1 MSEEI
6 TYFTGRDRV
15 IDPRKTIEINENKLK
30 VAGITRIADITDLDR
45 IGLPIYTAIRPTAE
59 DGAVSIY
66 GGKGITKD
74 HAKASAMMEGFERYS
89 AERQDIDETII
100 ASLSEIEEFGE
111 YIDPKSLN
119 LPKEFEK
126 KDISDLSLEW
136 SKSIDLISNRE
147 YYIPTNAIY
156 HPYIS
161 KDDSQSLFKSN
172 TNGLASGNI
181 LEEAIL
187 HGIFEVIERD
197 AWSIFELTHKNYAQ
211 IDISSIENEI
221 IIDIIEKFESKG
233 IKIKLMDFTA
243 DIKIPTIA
251 ASADDT
257 ITKDAGLLT
266 LGMGTHLDPEVAI
279 LRALTEVAQSR
290 ATQINGAREDTVR
303 ADFAREAGYERMK
316 RINKFYFRDEEEQIK
331 LSDIENKSTSS
342 ITRDIEIVKDELVSN
357 DIQKILYSNL
367 TRPELDVSVVRVV
380 IPEME
385 LYTIDPSRAGY
396 RFLKV
401 WFIWL
406 KL

>member
-1 MSEEI
+1 MNEEI
-6 TYFTGRDRV
+6 TYFTGTHRV
-15 IDPRKTIEINENKLK
+15 IAPNETIENNEDKLK
-30 VAGITRIADITDLDR
+30 IAGITRIADITDLDR
-45 IGLPIYTAIRPTAE
+45 IGIPIYTAIRPTAE

-89 AERQDIDETII
+89 AESQNNDESII
-100 ASLSEIEEFGE
+100 ATLTEIEKIGD
-111 YIDPKSLN
+111 YIDPKTLN
-119 LPKEFEK
+119 LPKELEK
-126 KDISDLSLEW
+126 KDICDFNIEW
-136 SKSIDLISNRE
+136 SKCKDIISNNE

-156 HPYIS
+156 HPYNP
-161 KDDSQSLFKSN
+161 KNNCESLFKSN

-181 LEEAIL
+181 IEEAIL
-187 HGIFEVIERD
+187 HGMFEVIERD

-211 IDISSIENEI
+211 IDINSIESEVI
-221 IIDIIEKFESKG
+221 QDIIGKFENEG

-243 DIKIPTIA
+243 DIEIPTIA

-316 RINKFYFRDEEEQIK
+316 RINKYYFKEEEEQIK
-331 LSDIENKSTSS
+331 LSDIKNKSTSS
-342 ITRDIEIVKDELVSN
+342 ITKDIEIVKNELIAN
-357 DIQKILYSNL
+357 DIEKILYVNL
-367 TRPELDVSVVRVV
+367 TRPELDVSVVRVI

-385 LYTIDPSRAGY
+385 LYTIDQSRAGY

-401 WFIWL
+401 
-406 KL
+406 

>member
-6 TYFTGRDRV
+6 TYFTGTHRV
-15 IDPRKTIEINENKLK
+15 IAPSKTIEINENKLK

-126 KDISDLSLEW
+126 KNISDLSLEW

-221 IIDIIEKFESKG
+221 IIDIIEKFESEG

-401 WFIWL
+401 
-406 KL
+406 

>member
-1 MSEEI
+1 MTEEL
-6 TYFTGRDRV
+6 TYFKGTHRV
-15 IDPRKTIEINENKLK
+15 IAPKKTIEINEDKLK
-30 VAGITRIADITDLDR
+30 TAGITRVADITDLDR
-45 IGLPIYTAIRPTAE
+45 IGMPVFTAIRPTAE
-59 DGAVSIY
+59 DGAISIY

-89 AERQDIDETII
+89 AEKQDSDETII
-100 ASLSEIEEFGE
+100 ATADEIAEKGNPVEL
-111 YIDPKSLN
+111 KSLN
-119 LPKEFEK
+119 LPQQFEK
-126 KDISDLSLEW
+126 EDVNALQLEW
-136 SKSIDLISNRE
+136 SLTHDLISGKD
-147 YYIPTNAIY
+147 YYVPSNAVF
-156 HPYIS
+156 HPYTPESNIR
-161 KDDSQSLFKSN
+161 SLFKSN

-197 AWSIFELTHKNYAQ
+197 AWSIFELTHKNYSQ
-211 IDISSIENEI
+211 INLDSIESELINDT
-221 IIDIIEKFESKG
+221 IDKFESEG

-243 DIKIPTIA
+243 DVKIPTIA

-257 ITKDAGLLT
+257 ITRDAGLLT

-316 RINKFYFRDEEEQIK
+316 RINRFYFKQEETQID
-331 LSDIENKSTSS
+331 LGDIENKSTTS
-342 ITRDIEIVKDELVSN
+342 INEDMEIVKNELVDNGIS
-357 DIQKILYSNL
+357 KILYTDL
-367 TRPELDVSVVRVV
+367 TRPELDVSVVRVI

-385 LYTIDPSRAGY
+385 LYAIDPSRAGY

-401 WFIWL
+401 
-406 KL
+406 

>member
-1 MSEEI
+1 MNEEI
-6 TYFTGRDRV
+6 TYFKGTHRV
-15 IDPRKTIEINENKLK
+15 IAPKRTIEINQDKLK
-30 VAGITRIADITDLDR
+30 TAGITRIADITDLDR

-59 DGAVSIY
+59 EGAISIY
-66 GGKGITKD
+66 GGKGISKD

-89 AERQDIDETII
+89 AERQDSDDTVIATVDEI
-100 ASLSEIEEFGE
+100 SEHGNYIE
-111 YIDPKSLN
+111 PKCLN
-119 LPKEFEK
+119 LPKDIEK
-126 KDISDLSLEW
+126 KGIDKLSLEW
-136 SKSIDLISNRE
+136 IKSKDIVSGNE
-147 YYIPTNAIY
+147 YYIPANAIF
-156 HPYIS
+156 HPYTHENNVE
-161 KDDSQSLFKSN
+161 SLFKSN

-187 HGIFEVIERD
+187 HGMLEVIERD

-211 IDISSIENEI
+211 IDTESIESETI
-221 IIDIIEKFESKG
+221 RDIISKFESEG

-257 ITKDAGLLT
+257 VTKDAGLLT
-266 LGMGTHLDPEVAI
+266 LGMGTHLDPEVAV

-316 RINKFYFRDEEEQIK
+316 RINRYYFKDEDEQIK
-331 LSDIENKSTSS
+331 LSDIENRSTSS
-342 ITRDIEIVKDELVSN
+342 ITKDIEIVKDELLAN
-357 DIQKILYSNL
+357 DIKKILYVDL
-367 TRPELDVSVVRVV
+367 TRPEIDVSVVRVV

-385 LYTIDPSRAGY
+385 VYTIDPTRAGY

-401 WFIWL
+401 
-406 KL
+406 

>member
-1 MSEEI
+1 MSEEL
-6 TYFTGRDRV
+6 TYFKGTHRV
-15 IDPRKTIEINENKLK
+15 IAPKKTIEINEDKLK
-30 VAGITRIADITDLDR
+30 TAGITRIADITDLDR
-45 IGLPIYTAIRPTAE
+45 IGLPVYTAIRPTAE
-59 DGAVSIY
+59 YGGVSVY
-66 GGKGITKD
+66 GGKGISKD

-89 AERQDIDETII
+89 AERQDSDEII
-100 ASLSEIEEFGE
+100 LSSVNEISAKGN

-126 KDISDLSLEW
+126 KDISDIRLEW
-136 SKSIDLISNRE
+136 SMAHDLITDKD

-156 HPYIS
+156 HPYTH
-161 KDDSQSLFKSN
+161 DNNVESLFKSN

-197 AWSIFELTHKNYAQ
+197 AWSIFELTHKNYSQ
-211 IDISSIENEI
+211 IDLDTIESETINET
-221 IIDIIEKFESKG
+221 IEKFTSNG
-233 IKIKLMDFTA
+233 INIKLMDFTA
-243 DIKIPTIA
+243 DIDVPTIA

-257 ITKDAGLLT
+257 VTRDAGLLT
-266 LGMGTHLDPEVAI
+266 LGIGTHLDPEVAI

-316 RINKFYFRDEEEQIK
+316 RINKYYFKQEEEQIS
-331 LSDIENKSTSS
+331 LSDIENKSTTS
-342 ITRDIEIVKDELVSN
+342 INEDLEIVKNELTSN
-357 DIQKILYSNL
+357 EIKHVLYHDL

-385 LYTIDPSRAGY
+385 LYALDQSRAGY
-396 RFLKV
+396 RFLRV
-401 WFIWL
+401 
-406 KL
+406 

>member
-1 MSEEI
+1 MNEEI
-6 TYFTGRDRV
+6 KYFKGTHRV
-15 IDPRKTIEINENKLK
+15 IAPSKTIEINQDKLK
-30 VAGITRIADITDLDR
+30 TAGITRIADITDLDR

-59 DGAVSIY
+59 GGAVSIY
-66 GGKGITKD
+66 GGKGISKD

-89 AERQDIDETII
+89 AERKDYDKTIT
-100 ASLSEIEEFGE
+100 ATLSEIEEFGE
-111 YIDPKSLN
+111 YINPKSLN

-126 KDISDLSLEW
+126 KEIDDLNLEW
-136 SKSIDLISNRE
+136 SKSKDIISGNE
-147 YYIPTNAIY
+147 YYIPTNAIF
-156 HPYIS
+156 HPYNHENNI
-161 KDDSQSLFKSN
+161 DRLFKSN

-187 HGIFEVIERD
+187 HGMFEVIERD

-211 IDISSIENEI
+211 IDLNSIESEVIND
-221 IIDIIEKFESKG
+221 IIDKFESEG

-243 DIKIPTIA
+243 DINIPTIA

-257 ITKDAGLLT
+257 VTKDAGLLT

-303 ADFAREAGYERMK
+303 ADFSREAGYERMK
-316 RINKFYFRDEEEQIK
+316 RINKYYFKQEEDQIK

-342 ITRDIEIVKDELVSN
+342 ITEDIEIVKNELVNN
-357 DIQKILYSNL
+357 DIEKILYVDL

-385 LYTIDPSRAGY
+385 VYTIDPTRAGY

-401 WFIWL
+401 
-406 KL
+406 

>member
-6 TYFTGRDRV
+6 TYFTGTHRV
-15 IDPRKTIEINENKLK
+15 IAPSKTIEINENKLK

-221 IIDIIEKFESKG
+221 IIDIIEKFESEG

-266 LGMGTHLDPEVAI
+266 LGMGTHLDP
-279 LRALTEVAQSR
+279 EVAQSR

-401 WFIWL
+401 
-406 KL
+406 

>member
-1 MSEEI
+1 MTDEL
-6 TYFTGRDRV
+6 TYFKGTHRV
-15 IDPRKTIEINENKLK
+15 IAPEKTIENNEDKLK
-30 VAGITRIADITDLDR
+30 IAGITRIADITDLDR

-66 GGKGITKD
+66 GGKGIAKD
-74 HAKASAMMEGFERYS
+74 HARASAMMEGFERYS
-89 AERQDIDETII
+89 AERQDSDETTI
-100 ASLSEIEEFGE
+100 ATLEEISELGEFITPE
-111 YIDPKSLN
+111 SLN
-119 LPKEFEK
+119 LPKDFK
-126 KDISDLSLEW
+126 KQNLDSMKLEW
-136 SKSIDLISNRE
+136 STAKDLISNKE
-147 YYIPTNAIY
+147 YLIPTNAIY
-156 HPYIS
+156 HPYIHGNECE
-161 KDDSQSLFKSN
+161 SLFKSN
-172 TNGLASGNI
+172 TNGLASGNV

-211 IDISSIENEI
+211 IDLDSIESDIVNET
-221 IIDIIEKFESKG
+221 IDKFESEG

-243 DIKIPTIA
+243 DIKVPTIA

-257 ITKDAGLLT
+257 VTRDAGLLT

-316 RINKFYFRDEEEQIK
+316 RINKYYFRDEEEKIS
-331 LSDIENKSTSS
+331 LSSIENKSTTS
-342 ITRDIEIVKDELVSN
+342 ITKDLEIVKEELMAN
-357 DIQKILYSNL
+357 DIDKILYYDL

-385 LYTIDPSRAGY
+385 LFALDPSRAGY

-401 WFIWL
+401 
-406 KL
+406 

>member
-1 MSEEI
+1 MTDKL
-6 TYFTGRDRV
+6 TYFKGTHRV
-15 IDPRKTIEINENKLK
+15 IAPRQTIENNEDKLK
-30 VAGITRIADITDLDR
+30 IAGITRIADISDLDR

-66 GGKGITKD
+66 GGKGITKE

-89 AERQDIDETII
+89 AERQDGDEVVT
-100 ASLSEIEEFGE
+100 ASVNEIGDFGE
-111 YIDPKSLN
+111 HIDPVSLN
-119 LPKEFEK
+119 LPQEFK
-126 KDISDLSLEW
+126 KRDINDISLEW
-136 SKSIDLISNRE
+136 SLSKDLISGEE

-156 HPYIS
+156 HPYIHGNNVE
-161 KDDSQSLFKSN
+161 SLFKSN

-187 HGIFEVIERD
+187 HGMLEVIERD
-197 AWSIFELTHKNYAQ
+197 AWSIFELTHKNYSQ
-211 IDISSIENEI
+211 IDLESIESETVN
-221 IIDIIEKFESKG
+221 DIIERFESEG

-257 ITKDAGLLT
+257 VTRDAGLLT
-266 LGMGTHLDPEVAI
+266 LGMGTHLDPEVAA

-316 RINKFYFRDEEEQIK
+316 RINKYYFRDEEEKIRFE
-331 LSDIENKSTSS
+331 DIENRSTSS
-342 ITRDIEIVKDELVSN
+342 IAKDIEIVKNELMDN
-357 DIQKILYSNL
+357 GIDKILYVDL
-367 TRPELDVSVVRVV
+367 TRPELDVSVVRVI

-385 LYTIDPSRAGY
+385 LYALDSSRAGY

-401 WFIWL
+401 D
-406 KL
+406 

>member
-1 MSEEI
+1 MSEKI
-6 TYFTGRDRV
+6 TYFKGTHRV
-15 IDPRKTIEINENKLK
+15 IAPKRTIEINEDKLK
-30 VAGITRIADITDLDR
+30 TAGITRIADITDLDR

-59 DGAVSIY
+59 EGGVSIY

-89 AERQDIDETII
+89 AERQDSDESIISNLNDIDNN
-100 ASLSEIEEFGE
+100 
-111 YIDPKSLN
+111 IDPKSLN
-119 LPKEFEK
+119 LPKDLERV
-126 KDISDLSLEW
+126 DINDWNLEW
-136 SKSIDLISNRE
+136 SIAHDIISEND
-147 YYIPTNAIY
+147 YYIPTNAVY
-156 HPYIS
+156 HPYNP
-161 KDDSQSLFKSN
+161 KDNAKTLFKSN

-187 HGIFEVIERD
+187 HGMFEVIERD
-197 AWSIFELTHKNYAQ
+197 AWSIFELTHKNYSQ
-211 IDISSIENEI
+211 IDLDSIESDVINE
-221 IIDIIEKFESKG
+221 IIEKFESEG

-243 DIKIPTIA
+243 DINIPTIA

-257 ITKDAGLLT
+257 VTKDAGLLT

-316 RINKFYFRDEEEQIK
+316 RINRYYFKQEDEQIS
-331 LSDIENKSTSS
+331 LSDIENKSTHS
-342 ITRDIEIVKDELVSN
+342 ITEDIEIVKNELIAN
-357 DIQKILYSNL
+357 DIEKILYVDL
-367 TRPELDVSVVRVV
+367 TRPEIDVSVVRVI

-385 LYTIDPSRAGY
+385 MYAIDQSRAGY

-401 WFIWL
+401 
-406 KL
+406 

>member
-1 MSEEI
+1 MTDEL
-6 TYFTGRDRV
+6 TYFKGTHRV
-15 IDPRKTIEINENKLK
+15 IAPEKTIENNEDKLK
-30 VAGITRIADITDLDR
+30 IAGITRIADITDLDR

-66 GGKGITKD
+66 GGKGIAKD
-74 HAKASAMMEGFERYS
+74 HARASAMMEGFERYS
-89 AERQDIDETII
+89 AERQDSDETTI
-100 ASLSEIEEFGE
+100 ATLEEISELGEFITPE
-111 YIDPKSLN
+111 SLN
-119 LPKEFEK
+119 LPKDFK
-126 KDISDLSLEW
+126 KQNLDSMKLEW
-136 SKSIDLISNRE
+136 STAKDIISDKE
-147 YYIPTNAIY
+147 YLIPTNAIY
-156 HPYIS
+156 HPYIHGNECE
-161 KDDSQSLFKSN
+161 SLFKSN
-172 TNGLASGNI
+172 TNGLASGNV

-211 IDISSIENEI
+211 IDLDSIESDIVNET
-221 IIDIIEKFESKG
+221 IDKFESEG

-243 DIKIPTIA
+243 DIKVPTIA

-257 ITKDAGLLT
+257 VTRDAGLLT

-316 RINKFYFRDEEEQIK
+316 RINKYYFRDEEEKIS
-331 LSDIENKSTSS
+331 LSSIENKSTTS
-342 ITRDIEIVKDELVSN
+342 ITKDLEIVKEELMAN
-357 DIQKILYSNL
+357 DIDKILYYDL
-367 TRPELDVSVVRVV
+367 TRPELDVSVVRVI

-385 LYTIDPSRAGY
+385 LFALDPSRAGY

-401 WFIWL
+401 
-406 KL
+406 

>member
-1 MSEEI
+1 MTDEL
-6 TYFTGRDRV
+6 TYFKGTHRV
-15 IDPRKTIEINENKLK
+15 IAPEKTIENNEDKLK
-30 VAGITRIADITDLDR
+30 IAGITRIADITDLDR

-66 GGKGITKD
+66 GGKGIAKD
-74 HAKASAMMEGFERYS
+74 HARASAMMEGFERYS
-89 AERQDIDETII
+89 AERKDSDETTI
-100 ASLSEIEEFGE
+100 ATLEEISELGEFITPE
-111 YIDPKSLN
+111 SLN
-119 LPKEFEK
+119 LPKDFK
-126 KDISDLSLEW
+126 KQNLDSMKLEW
-136 SKSIDLISNRE
+136 STAKDLISNKE
-147 YYIPTNAIY
+147 YLIPTNAIY
-156 HPYIS
+156 HPYIHGNECE
-161 KDDSQSLFKSN
+161 SLFKSN
-172 TNGLASGNI
+172 TNGLASGNV

-211 IDISSIENEI
+211 IDLDSIESDIVNET
-221 IIDIIEKFESKG
+221 IDKFESEG

-243 DIKIPTIA
+243 DIKVPTIA

-257 ITKDAGLLT
+257 VTRDAGLLT

-316 RINKFYFRDEEEQIK
+316 RINKYYFRDEEEKIS
-331 LSDIENKSTSS
+331 LSSIENKSTTS
-342 ITRDIEIVKDELVSN
+342 ITKDLEIVKEELMAN
-357 DIQKILYSNL
+357 DIDKILYYDL

-385 LYTIDPSRAGY
+385 LFALDPSRAGY

-401 WFIWL
+401 
-406 KL
+406 

>member
-6 TYFTGRDRV
+6 TYFEGTHRV
-15 IDPRKTIEINENKLK
+15 IAPKKTIEINEDKLK
-30 VAGITRIADITDLDR
+30 IAGITRIADITDLDR

-59 DGAVSIY
+59 EGAISIY
-66 GGKGITKD
+66 GGKGISKD

-89 AERQDIDETII
+89 AEKQDVDEVVI
-100 ASLSEIEEFGE
+100 ASLDEISKKGDF
-111 YIDPKSLN
+111 IDPVSLN
-119 LPKEFEK
+119 LPKDFK
-126 KDISDLSLEW
+126 KENLELMQLEW
-136 SKSIDLISNRE
+136 SLAKDIISGDDF
-147 YYIPTNAIY
+147 YIPTNAIF
-156 HPYIS
+156 HPYIHDNS
-161 KDDSQSLFKSN
+161 VQGLFKSN

-187 HGIFEVIERD
+187 HGMLEVIERD

-211 IDISSIENEI
+211 IDLDSIESELVN
-221 IIDIIEKFESKG
+221 DTVEKFESEG

-243 DIKIPTIA
+243 DINIPTIA

-257 ITKDAGLLT
+257 VTKDAGLLT

-316 RINKFYFRDEEEQIK
+316 RINKYYFREEDEKIK

-342 ITRDIEIVKDELVSN
+342 ITKDIEIVKDELISN
-357 DIQKILYSNL
+357 DIEKILYVDL

-385 LYTIDPSRAGY
+385 LYALDPSRAGY

-401 WFIWL
+401 
-406 KL
+406 

>member
-6 TYFTGRDRV
+6 TYFKGTHRV
-15 IDPRKTIEINENKLK
+15 IAPSKTIEINQDKLK
-30 VAGITRIADITDLDR
+30 TAGITRIADITDLDR

-59 DGAVSIY
+59 EGAVSIY
-66 GGKGITKD
+66 GGKGISKD

-89 AERQDIDETII
+89 AEKQDCDETIT
-100 ASLSEIEEFGE
+100 ASLDEISDLGN
-111 YIDPKSLN
+111 YIDPVSLN
-119 LPKEFEK
+119 LPKDFK
-126 KDISDLSLEW
+126 KEVINLMQLEW
-136 SKSIDLISNRE
+136 SISKDIISGE
-147 YYIPTNAIY
+147 DYYIPTNAVY
-156 HPYIS
+156 HPYIH
-161 KDDSQSLFKSN
+161 DNQVQSLFKSN

-187 HGIFEVIERD
+187 HGMLEVIERD

-211 IDISSIENEI
+211 IDLDSIESETVN
-221 IIDIIEKFESKG
+221 DVIEKFESEG

-243 DIKIPTIA
+243 DVKIPTIA

-257 ITKDAGLLT
+257 VTKDAGLLT
-266 LGMGTHLDPEVAI
+266 LGMGTHLDPEVAV

-316 RINKFYFRDEEEQIK
+316 RINKFYFKEEDEKIR
-331 LSDIENKSTSS
+331 LSDIANKGTSS
-342 ITRDIEIVKDELVSN
+342 ITKDIEIVKNELIAN
-357 DIQKILYSNL
+357 DIDKILYVDL
-367 TRPELDVSVVRVV
+367 TRPELDVSVVRVI

-385 LYTIDPSRAGY
+385 LYALDPSRAGY

-401 WFIWL
+401 
-406 KL
+406 

>member
-1 MSEEI
+1 MTEKL
-6 TYFTGRDRV
+6 TYFKGTHRV
-15 IDPRKTIEINENKLK
+15 IAPKKTIEINEDKLK
-30 VAGITRIADITDLDR
+30 TAGITRIADITDLDR

-66 GGKGITKD
+66 GGKGISKD

-89 AERQDIDETII
+89 AERQDNDETIV
-100 ASLSEIEEFGE
+100 ATLEEISKKGE
-111 YIDPKSLN
+111 YVDPKTLN

-126 KDISDLSLEW
+126 EDISDLNLEW
-136 SKSIDLISNRE
+136 CISHDIISDKD
-147 YYIPTNAIY
+147 YFIPANAIY
-156 HPYIS
+156 HPYIHDTS
-161 KDDSQSLFKSN
+161 TKNLFKSN
-172 TNGLASGNI
+172 TNGLASGNV

-197 AWSIFELTHKNYAQ
+197 AWSIFELTHKNYSQ
-211 IDISSIENEI
+211 IDLNSIESDIVNDT
-221 IIDIIEKFESKG
+221 IDKFESEG

-243 DIKIPTIA
+243 DINVPTIA

-257 ITKDAGLLT
+257 VTKDAGLLT

-316 RINKFYFRDEEEQIK
+316 RINKYYFKDEETKID
-331 LSDIENKSTSS
+331 LSDIENKSTTS
-342 ITRDIEIVKDELVSN
+342 IMDDIEIVKDELMAN
-357 DIQKILYSNL
+357 DIEKILYTDL
-367 TRPELDVSVVRVV
+367 TRPELDISVVRVI

-385 LYTIDPSRAGY
+385 IYAIDQSRAGY

-401 WFIWL
+401 
-406 KL
+406 

>member
-1 MSEEI
+1 MTEKL
-6 TYFTGRDRV
+6 TYFEGTHRV
-15 IDPRKTIEINENKLK
+15 IAPKKTIEINEEKLK
-30 VAGITRIADITDLDR
+30 IAGITRIADITDLDR

-59 DGAVSIY
+59 EGAVSIY
-66 GGKGITKD
+66 AGKGISKD

-89 AERQDIDETII
+89 AERHDADETVI
-100 ASLSEIEEFGE
+100 ATIPEIAEKGN
-111 YIDPKSLN
+111 YIEPKTLN
-119 LPKEFEK
+119 LNQNLEK
-126 KDISDLSLEW
+126 KDLSNIQLEW
-136 SKSIDLISNRE
+136 TLTHDLISNE
-147 YYIPTNAIY
+147 DYYVPSNAVF
-156 HPYIS
+156 HPYTNNTVEN
-161 KDDSQSLFKSN
+161 LFKSN

-187 HGIFEVIERD
+187 HGMFEVIERD

-211 IDISSIENEI
+211 IDLDSIESEVVNDT
-221 IIDIIEKFESKG
+221 IDKFESQG

-243 DIKIPTIA
+243 DINIPTIA

-316 RINKFYFRDEEEQIK
+316 RINKYYFRDEEEKINLEDIDNRSTTSIK
-331 LSDIENKSTSS
+331 EDI
-342 ITRDIEIVKDELVSN
+342 DIVKDELISN
-357 DIQKILYSNL
+357 DISRILYADL
-367 TRPELDVSVVRVV
+367 TRPELDVSVVRVI

-385 LYTIDPSRAGY
+385 VYAIDQSRAGY
-396 RFLKV
+396 RFLK
-401 WFIWL
+401 IR
-406 KL
+406 

>member
-6 TYFTGRDRV
+6 KYFKGTHRV
-15 IDPRKTIEINENKLK
+15 IAPSETIEINQDKLK
-30 VAGITRIADITDLDR
+30 AAGITRIADITDLDR

-59 DGAVSIY
+59 EGAVSIY
-66 GGKGITKD
+66 GGKGISKD

-89 AERQDIDETII
+89 SERKDYDETIT
-100 ASLSEIEEFGE
+100 ATLPEIEELGE
-111 YIDPKSLN
+111 YINPKSLN
-119 LPKEFEK
+119 LPKELEK
-126 KDISDLSLEW
+126 RDISNLNLEW
-136 SKSIDLISNRE
+136 SRSKDIISGKE
-147 YYIPTNAIY
+147 YYIPTNAIF
-156 HPYIS
+156 HPYTHESNINN
-161 KDDSQSLFKSN
+161 LFKSN

-187 HGIFEVIERD
+187 HGMFEVIERD

-211 IDISSIENEI
+211 IDLDSIESEI
-221 IIDIIEKFESKG
+221 ITDIINKFESEG

-303 ADFAREAGYERMK
+303 ADFSREAGYERMK
-316 RINKFYFRDEEEQIK
+316 RINKYYFKQEENQVK

-342 ITRDIEIVKDELVSN
+342 ITKDIEIVKNELIAN
-357 DIQKILYSNL
+357 DIEKILYVDL

-385 LYTIDPSRAGY
+385 VYTIDPSRAGY
-396 RFLKV
+396 RFLK
-401 WFIWL
+401 IW
-406 KL
+406 